1 MIKSET
7 QAPQGGTL
15 YVVATPI
22 GNLGDIS
29 IRATKI
35 LSCVQV
41 IAAEDT
47 RHTRILLNHL
57 GIHQPRMIPL
67 HEHNEAHQVL
77 KVLRL
82 LQSGEEVALV
92 SDAGTPLI
100 SDPGYRL
107 VCETRRHNLPVSV
120 IPGPS
125 AVTAALSV
133 SGLGTDRFVFEGFL
147 PARAAARR
155 SRLQALSSETRTQ
168 VFFESP
174 RRICNTIDD
183 MVSIFGP
190 ERPLA
195 LCREL
200 TKRFET
206 VLRGSAAEILT
217 ILLNDSDQCRGEMVL
232 VVGGSDQ
239 AVVRTHID
247 EERLLD
253 LLAGV
258 LTPRVA
264 SEVAARLTGGRKND
278 YYARMLQRT
287 RTIKDNE

>member
-1 MIKSET
+1 MI
-7 QAPQGGTL
+7 A
-15 YVVATPI
+15 
-22 GNLGDIS
+22 
-29 IRATKI
+29 
-35 LSCVQV
+35 
-41 IAAEDT
+41 
-47 RHTRILLNHL
+47 
-57 GIHQPRMIPL
+57 L
-67 HEHNEAHQVL
+67 HEHNEARQVL
-77 KVLRL
+77 RVLRL

-107 VCETRRHNLPVSV
+107 VRETRRHNLPVSV

-206 VLRGSAAEILT
+206 VLRGSVAEIST

-232 VVGGSDQ
+232 VVGGADQ
-239 AVVRTHID
+239 AAIRTHID

-258 LTPRVA
+258 LAPRVA
-264 SEVAARLTGGRKND
+264 SEIAARLTGGRKND

-287 RTIKDNE
+287 RTITDSE